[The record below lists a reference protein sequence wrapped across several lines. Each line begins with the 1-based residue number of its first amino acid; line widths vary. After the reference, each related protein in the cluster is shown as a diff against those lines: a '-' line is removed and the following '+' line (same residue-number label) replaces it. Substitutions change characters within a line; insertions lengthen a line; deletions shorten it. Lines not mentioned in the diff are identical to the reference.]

1 MKEVAFLQAI
11 VYNRAVKNYG
21 KILSAKKIAI
31 LALLTGL
38 GLIAFLI
45 EALIP
50 TLPIPGAKLGISN
63 VFSLFALVLYGLPE
77 ALLVVT
83 ARTVLGSIF
92 AGNLSLLLYSLTA
105 GVVSVCVSR
114 LLLLVYPRVSILAV
128 SVTSAVV
135 HNLVQ
140 LLVYCGL
147 TGTMLLMSY
156 APYLCLMGT
165 GAGIVV
171 GLAVIFTVKAV
182 PLSVFHK
189 IGVGNKENSETGG
202 NKLKAKNG
210 KLFFRGVHIRGRK
223 ELAENSPIE
232 PLTGTW
238 EVAIPVSQHIGA
250 PAQPVVEVGQSV
262 KRGQLIAQIGGKISA
277 NVHASV
283 AGTVKDIA
291 ERKDS
296 RGVSG
301 VYIVITPD
309 EKQETDYLPPLAEP
323 TYEQIKMR
331 VEEAGIVGMGGAGFP
346 THVKLS
352 PQSPVDTLIL
362 NGAECEPYLT
372 CDDRLMQEQRDKIV
386 RGAHYLADALGVS
399 QIMIGIEKNKPQ
411 AIALFEETDLQVIA
425 LKKQYPMGS
434 EKHLIYC
441 CTGRKVPLGKLPAD
455 AGVVVQNVATA
466 YAVCEAVEE
475 GKPLIER
482 VVTVSGNGIESP
494 KNLLCPV
501 GAPLSALL
509 EQCGVKEEA
518 VIYQLVMDSVG
529 MKETLPVNVTVTK
542 GVISEFAIA
551 DENANLEGV
560 DPAFA
565 DGSFFIGKSIDELS
579 KLLNENGSLLNGVGV
594 TVDIVRAA
602 IFALANYEYRR
613 PKVHRDWVK
622 KVKSVKHN
630 EAVKYVAGGPM
641 TGTALTGTDA
651 VVTKTTS
658 GFLLLTAKETCAEE
672 PTPCINCGKCADVCP
687 MKLMPMQIEFYAAA
701 KDYESAEKYGGASAC
716 ISCGA
721 CGYICPARRP
731 LAQAIKT
738 TKAEIGRKKS

>member
-1 MKEVAFLQAI
+1 MFRLSPQTFSLFIIKAVDFFQAI
-11 VYNRAVKNYG
+11 VYNKTVKKKG
-21 KILSAKKIAI
+21 KSIGAKKITI

-50 TLPIPGAKLGISN
+50 VLPVPGAKLGISN
-63 VFSLFALVLYGLPE
+63 IFSLFALVMYGLPE
-77 ALLVVT
+77 ALMVVV

-114 LLLLVYPRVSILAV
+114 LLLLLFPRISILSV
-128 SVTSAVV
+128 SVTSALV

-147 TGTMLLMSY
+147 TQTMLLMSY

-171 GLAVIFTVKAV
+171 GLAVVFTVKAV

-223 ELAENSPIE
+223 ELSESNPIE
-232 PLTGTW
+232 PLNGSW

-250 PAQPVVEVGQSV
+250 PAEPVAEVGQTV
-262 KRGQLIAQIGGKISA
+262 KRGQLIAKSAGRISA
-277 NVHASV
+277 NVHASI
-283 AGTVKDIA
+283 AGTVKEIA
-291 ERKDS
+291 ERCDG
-296 RGVSG
+296 RGVKG
-301 VYIVITPD
+301 VHIVIAPS
-309 EKQETDYLPPLAEP
+309 EKQETDYLPPLTEL
-323 TYEQIKMR
+323 TGEQIAKR

-346 THVKLS
+346 THVKLA
-352 PQSPVDTLIL
+352 PQSAVDTLIL

-386 RGAHYLADALGVS
+386 RGAFYLAKALGVN
-399 QIMIGIEKNKPQ
+399 QVMIGIEKNKPQ
-411 AIALFEETDLQVIA
+411 AIALFEKTDLQVIA

-466 YAVCEAVEE
+466 YSVCEAVED

-482 VVTVSGNGIESP
+482 VVTVSGSGVEQP

-501 GAPLSALL
+501 GAPLSALI
-509 EQCGVKEEA
+509 EQCGGVKE
-518 VIYQLVMDSVG
+518 I
-529 MKETLPVNVTVTK
+529 
-542 GVISEFAIA
+542 
-551 DENANLEGV
+551 
-560 DPAFA
+560 
-565 DGSFFIGKSIDELS
+565 
-579 KLLNENGSLLNGVGV
+579 
-594 TVDIVRAA
+594 
-602 IFALANYEYRR
+602 
-613 PKVHRDWVK
+613 
-622 KVKSVKHN
+622 
-630 EAVKYVAGGPM
+630 AVKYVAGGPM
-641 TGTALTGTDA
+641 TGTALTGADA

-658 GFLLLTAKETCAEE
+658 GFLFLTAKETCNAE
-672 PTPCINCGKCADVCP
+672 PTPCINCGKCAEVCP
-687 MKLMPMQIEFYAAA
+687 MKLMPMQIEFYAAN
-701 KDYESAEKYGGASAC
+701 KDYENANKRGGALAC
-716 ISCGA
+716 IGCGA

-738 TKAEIGRKKS
+738 TKAELGRKKS

>member
-1 MKEVAFLQAI
+1 M
-11 VYNRAVKNYG
+11 G
-21 KILSAKKIAI
+21 AKKIAV

-38 GLIAFLI
+38 GLIAFMI
-45 EALIP
+45 ESLIP
-50 TLPIPGAKLGISN
+50 VLPIPGAKLGISN
-63 VFSLFALVLYGLPE
+63 VFSMFALILYGLPE
-77 ALLVVT
+77 ALLVII

-105 GVVSVCVSR
+105 GVVSVIVSR
-114 LLLLVYPRVSILAV
+114 LLLLLFPRISVLAV
-128 SVTSAVV
+128 SVASAVV

-156 APYLCLMGT
+156 APYLCLLGT
-165 GAGIVV
+165 AAGIAV
-171 GLAVIFTVKAV
+171 GLAVIFTIKAV
-182 PLSVFHK
+182 PLSVFAK
-189 IGVGNKENSETGG
+189 MGIGNKENNQTGG
-202 NKLKAKNG
+202 TKLKAKNG

-223 ELAENSPIE
+223 ELAESSPIE
-232 PLTGTW
+232 PLDTAF

-250 PAQPVVEVGQSV
+250 PAVPAVEVGQAV
-262 KRGQLIAQIGGKISA
+262 KRGQLIAKSAGKISA

-283 AGTVKDIA
+283 AGTVKEIS
-291 ERKDS
+291 ERTDA

-301 VYIVITPD
+301 TYVVITPS
-309 EKQETDYLPPLAEP
+309 EKQATAYLPPLTEP
-323 TYEQIKMR
+323 TAEQIIQR

-352 PQSPVDTLIL
+352 PQSAVDTLIL

-386 RGAHYLADALGVS
+386 RGAQYLAKALGVEK
-399 QIMIGIEKNKPQ
+399 ILIGIEKNKPQ

-441 CTGRKVPLGKLPAD
+441 ATGRKVPLGKLPAD
-455 AGVVVQNVATA
+455 AGVVVQNVGTA

-482 VVTVSGNGIESP
+482 VVTVSGAGLETP

-509 EQCGVKEEA
+509 EKCGGVKE
-518 VIYQLVMDSVG
+518 
-529 MKETLPVNVTVTK
+529 N
-542 GVISEFAIA
+542 
-551 DENANLEGV
+551 
-560 DPAFA
+560 
-565 DGSFFIGKSIDELS
+565 
-579 KLLNENGSLLNGVGV
+579 
-594 TVDIVRAA
+594 
-602 IFALANYEYRR
+602 
-613 PKVHRDWVK
+613 
-622 KVKSVKHN
+622 
-630 EAVKYVAGGPM
+630 AVKYVAGGPM
-641 TGTALTGTDA
+641 TGTALTGEDT

-658 GFLLLTAKETCAEE
+658 GFLFLTAKETCAEE
-672 PTPCINCGKCADVCP
+672 PTNCINCGKCADVCP
-687 MKLMPMQIEFYAAA
+687 MKLMPMQIEFYTNAE
-701 KDYESAEKYGGASAC
+701 DYANAEKYGGVTAC
-716 ISCGA
+716 IGCGA

-731 LAQAIKT
+731 LAQAIK
-738 TKAEIGRKKS
+738 KAKTELGRKKS